1 MTELE
6 TLQKRWRKLMKEEMP
21 DNIARQHIVI
31 VRRAVEYAAK
41 GMLPAMPS
49 VPVTCKRV
57 NEDSLRDWDTDSN
70 Y

>member
-6 TLQKRWRKLMKEEMP
+6 TLKNRWRKLMKEEMP
-21 DNIARQHIVI
+21 ENIARQHIVI
-31 VRRAVEYAAK
+31 VRRAVDLASK
-41 GMLPAMPS
+41 GILPAMPS